1 MIVSNKPVNFEF
13 DLRDATQPILAVCAD
28 ENMWPEIVLK
38 AAESLRVG
46 KADMIYFDPAEGIA
60 DLRSK
65 INNLNI
71 KPHSA
76 DYRLFVVYSANILG
90 LEQANTLLKTLEE
103 MPSYSRM
110 ILLSKSLTRILP
122 TIKSRC
128 HKVIWADDS
137 DKSDKKEKQAVF
149 LDYDF
154 NKLIEY
160 INSVENDQIPD
171 ILEDTLKS
179 LRGNLVDKNTVEIY
193 KKIANAYIKSKNT
206 NVNRKLLI
214 EEIYIFKRAMEEK

>member
-13 DLRDATQPILAVCAD
+13 DLRDATQPILAICAN
-28 ENMWPEIVLK
+28 ENMWPEIVMR

-46 KADMIYFDPAEGIA
+46 KADMIYFDPAEGVA

-65 INNLNI
+65 INSLNI
-71 KPHSA
+71 RPHSA

-103 MPSYSRM
+103 MPSYSRI

-128 HKVIWADDS
+128 HKIIWADNS
-137 DKSDKKEKQAVF
+137 DRKEKPAVF

-154 NKLIEY
+154 NKFIGY

-179 LRGNLVDKNTVEIY
+179 LKGSLVDENTVEIY
-193 KKIANAYIKSKNT
+193 KKIANAYIKSKST
-206 NVNRKLLI
+206 NVNRKLLM